1 MKKKL
6 LVLATLLVGLHAAPL
21 YAIDLKVDGDFR
33 IRGFYNNNLT
43 DANSSIKD
51 SNAFNSER
59 FILNFVAKSAPGP
72 VNVEGVLTTDLT
84 SSNGTGNSRFGNVAF
99 GPNSSAAVTCGGGT
113 PTGCTQNTFTILQAY
128 LKLNTPFASFAAGR
142 QVFKLGHGLLVADA
156 VDAFVLDV
164 PIGIAKL
171 TFADLKIFDS
181 TRAANSGGVFI
192 GNGTAGLPGGDTD
205 LYVANLGVRPNPDT
219 KADLFVGYY
228 KDRGPSFITQP
239 NPALAAY
246 GDTANAEATIFGAS
260 GEAKVGIIHGI
271 FEADLIR
278 GVVKDPV
285 TRGALLQGHNIYL
298 GGDVTLAFVNLGVS
312 LVHASGQDAGD
323 LSSGKRTNINGI
335 NGDFPLGIIVTNVG
349 ARSPAPVDGT
359 CPSFSGGGLG
369 GRPGCFAG
377 SGLNTIKVAAII
389 SPPSTPK
396 LGFEVDVLYNK
407 SARDRPIQTAP
418 GSSGFIK
425 GGDVIGT
432 ELDLFLRYA
441 ITKELSFTA
450 GLGMLFPGNW
460 FEAPTAATRGS
471 GSADCTAGTGVL
483 CGNPTTQDANR
494 LVVGVLE
501 MRYQF

>member
-1 MKKKL
+1 MKKL
-6 LVLATLLVGLHAAPL
+6 LVLAALLVGLSAAPL
-21 YAIDLKVDGDFR
+21 YAAELKVDGDFR

-51 SNAFNSER
+51 NNAYNSER

-72 VNVEGVLTTDLT
+72 INVEGVLTTDLT

-99 GPNSSAAVTCGGGT
+99 GPNSQSATTCGGGT
-113 PTGCTQNTFTILQAY
+113 PTDCTQNTFTILQAY
-128 LKLNTPFASFAAGR
+128 IKLNTPYASFAAGR

-156 VDAFVLDV
+156 VDAFVLEV
-164 PIGIAKL
+164 PIGAAKL
-171 TFADLKIFDS
+171 TFGDLKIFDS
-181 TRAANSGGVFI
+181 TRAATSGGVFI

-205 LYVANLGVRPNPDT
+205 LYVANLGVKPTPDS
-219 KADLFVGYY
+219 KADIFVGYY
-228 KDRGPSFITQP
+228 KDRGPSFISQP
-239 NPALAAY
+239 NPALPAY
-246 GDTANAEATIFGAS
+246 TDAANAEATIFGAS
-260 GEAKVGIIHGI
+260 AEGKSGIFHGI

-278 GVVKDPV
+278 GVVKNPV
-285 TRGALLQGHNIYL
+285 SQGALLQGHNIYL
-298 GGDVTLAFVNLGVS
+298 GGDMTLASFVNLGLS

-323 LSSGKRTNINGI
+323 LSSGKRSNINGI

-377 SGLNTIKVAAII
+377 SGLNTVKFAAII
-389 SPPSTPK
+389 TPPATPK

-407 SARDRPIQTAP
+407 SARDRPIQTAA
-418 GSSGFIK
+418 GSPVFTK
-425 GGDVIGT
+425 GGDYIGT

-441 ITKELSFTA
+441 VTKELSFTA
-450 GLGMLFPGNW
+450 GWGMLFPGNW
-460 FEAPTAATRGS
+460 FEAPSAATVGI
-471 GSADCTAGTGVL
+471 G
-483 CGNPTTQDANR
+483 GNPTTQNASN

>member
-1 MKKKL
+1 MRKL
-6 LVLATLLVGLHAAPL
+6 LVFGILLVVLSAAPL
-21 YAIDLKVDGDFR
+21 YAVDLKVDGDFR

-72 VNVEGVLTTDLT
+72 INVEGVLTTDLT

-128 LKLNTPFASFAAGR
+128 IKLNTPIASFAAGR

-164 PIGIAKL
+164 PVGIAKL
-171 TFADLKIFDS
+171 TFGDLKIFDS
-181 TRAANSGGVFI
+181 TRSANNGGVFI

-205 LYVANLGVRPNPDT
+205 LYVVNLGVKPSPDT
-219 KADLFVGYY
+219 KADLFIGYY
-228 KDRGPSFITQP
+228 KDRGPSFIFQP
-239 NPALAAY
+239 NPALPAY
-246 GDTANAEATIFGAS
+246 TDTANAEATIFGAAA
-260 GEAKVGIIHGI
+260 ETKVGILHGI
-271 FEADLIR
+271 FEGDLIR
-278 GVVKDPV
+278 GVVKDPAS
-285 TRGALLQGHNIYL
+285 RGALLQGHNIYL
-298 GGDVTLAFVNLGVS
+298 GGDVTLAFLNLGIS

-323 LSSGKRTNINGI
+323 LTSGKRTNINGI

-359 CPSFSGGGLG
+359 CPSFSGSGLG

-377 SGLNTIKVAAII
+377 SGLNTIKFAAII
-389 SPPSTPK
+389 TPPATPK

-407 SARDRPIQTAP
+407 SARDRPIQTAA
-418 GSSGFIK
+418 GSANFTK
-425 GGDVIGT
+425 GGDEIGT

-441 ITKELSFTA
+441 VTKELSVTA
-450 GLGMLFPGNW
+450 GWGMLFPGNW
-460 FEAPTAATRGS
+460 FEAPTAATVGI
-471 GSADCTAGTGVL
+471 G
-483 CGNPTTQDANR
+483 GNPTTQNASN